1 MSLASWIA
9 ALFGRKPAPATS
21 PEPKLMIETPPVMV
35 DAPAVDDPVTTL
47 ADTLWMEAR
56 GDGKDG
62 MQAVANVICNRAN
75 NPRWWGSSIAGVCLK
90 PYQFSS
96 WNPGSTQL
104 PLVKEARGN
113 GDASYAI
120 ALNLATLAVQGI
132 LPDMTKGSDS
142 YYATSLKTPPTWATP
157 AAFRCEVGAQRF
169 YGVELPLI
177 V

>member
-75 NPRWWGSSIAGVCLK
+75 NPRVVGQQYRRRLPQALPVFELEPRQYAASAREGS
-90 PYQFSS
+90 
-96 WNPGSTQL
+96 PGERRRQL
-104 PLVKEARGN
+104 CDRA
-113 GDASYAI
+113 
-120 ALNLATLAVQGI
+120 
-132 LPDMTKGSDS
+132 
-142 YYATSLKTPPTWATP
+142 
-157 AAFRCEVGAQRF
+157 
-169 YGVELPLI
+169 
-177 V
+177 